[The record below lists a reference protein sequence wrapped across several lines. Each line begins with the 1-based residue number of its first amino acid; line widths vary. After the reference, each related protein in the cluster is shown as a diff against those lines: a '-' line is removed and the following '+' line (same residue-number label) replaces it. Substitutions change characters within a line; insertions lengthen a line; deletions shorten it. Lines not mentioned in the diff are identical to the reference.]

1 MKKAIS
7 CILTAAMALSAT
19 AAVGCGEKEP
29 EREKF
34 EYVWNSTEFELR
46 DGLHVSS
53 FLLRGDELLA
63 RASERVETD
72 DGYKTKH
79 YVLTLD
85 PDTLDVSEEEIVLPE
100 GMSLDNLAPTPDSA
114 ATPSGY
120 ILSVSETDNQ
130 TGITTCTLYEYS
142 DGELTELVADIAAE
156 FNVTTPYRFST
167 SGLLVDAEGR
177 IIIAVQNAV
186 AVFSPDGEKLYEQ
199 EFSNGHDDLS
209 LSPDGYAY
217 TLYPDENY
225 DSKLC
230 RFGDTP
236 EDMPLPDNVMYG
248 YETVYFGDGYDL
260 YFDDMTAVYGCGF
273 DGAAPVKLLDWVSSG
288 LIQTDI
294 ASLAVLD
301 SDTMLAAF
309 RVYDANNVALAPE
322 VYLLERIPD
331 EELGEYYIIDLAI
344 LSAPFRTTLYK
355 NIIEFNRMSEDYRVR
370 ITNWGELATDE
381 VSAVELLTREIAA
394 GNSPDVFLFDTYD
407 ERDALVDAGAFCDL
421 LPLAEAD
428 EEFDESDYNWDAVM
442 KFVDDGKLCLFPA
455 TVNIQTI
462 FANREYLPYESW
474 TLEEFLDYAENLPDG
489 KYLQL
494 EGDDMLTLTL
504 SANLSRFVDFES
516 GECGFDGEEFARL
529 LEFAKNQ
536 QGASLADTFSTEE
549 FLMSSPYL
557 RRGEVMISEIYD
569 VRDIISYLYMYY
581 TAAKAPE
588 DVVSVGFPSDGSG
601 VLMTHN
607 KSLAI
612 SKDTLV
618 MDGAWQLLVHL
629 ADNIVD
635 DVSSFGGIP
644 LSYEALE
651 YFKSTEVGRNC
662 YFQYA
667 GGYQSWAGGIGF
679 ANEEQMFPASEGYRY
694 IVAESD
700 LDYITD
706 LLSVANVSEL
716 NSSLGKAI
724 MNIISEEAEVYFAGE
739 KSLAETQELIQNR
752 VSLLVS
758 ERS

>member
-34 EYVWNSTEFELR
+34 EYVWRSTEFELR
-46 DGLHVSS
+46 DGLRVSS
-53 FLLRGDELLA
+53 FLRSGDELFA
-63 RASERVETD
+63 RASERVEV
-72 DGYKTKH
+72 DGYYKNINYILALDTDN
-79 YVLTLD
+79 LT
-85 PDTLDVSEEEIVLPE
+85 VSEEELALPD
-100 GMSLDNLAPTPDSA
+100 GVSLSDIAVTDDGFLLTA
-114 ATPSGY
+114 
-120 ILSVSETDNQ
+120 SETDIL
-130 TGITTCTLYEYS
+130 TGDSISKLYEYS
-142 DGELTELVADIAAE
+142 GGELTELINDLKAVFD
-156 FNVTTPYRFST
+156 TQGPSRFYT
-167 SGLLVDAEGR
+167 SELFVDAEGR
-177 IIIAVQNAV
+177 ICVSTNNAV
-186 AVFSPDGEKLYEQ
+186 AMFSPDCEKLYEQ
-199 EFSNGHDDLS
+199 SFDGGLELTQ
-209 LSPDGYAY
+209 SPDGSVYAMY
-217 TLYPDENY
+217 TD
-225 DSKLC
+225 DSNDTRLC
-230 RFGDTP
+230 RFGETV
-236 EDMPLPDNVMYG
+236 EDIPLPDDVSYG
-248 YETVYFGDGYDL
+248 YESLYFGGGYDL
-260 YFDDMTAVYGCGF
+260 YIDDMTAVYGCDF
-273 DGAAPVKLLDWVSSG
+273 DDMTKVKLLDYINSG
-288 LIQTDI
+288 LIQRDI
-294 ASLAVLD
+294 LSLAVIDAD
-301 SDTMLAAF
+301 SMLAVF
-309 RVYDANNVALAPE
+309 QVSDANGVSLAPE
-322 VYLLERIPD
+322 LYYIERIPD

-344 LSAPFRTTLYK
+344 LSVSPRTTLYET
-355 NIIEFNRMSEDYRVR
+355 IIEFNRMSEDYRVR

-394 GNSPDVFLFDTYD
+394 GSSPDVFLFDTYD

-421 LPLAEAD
+421 LPLAEDD
-428 EEFDESDYNWDAVM
+428 EDFDESDYNWDAVM

-474 TLEEFLDYAENLPDG
+474 TLDEFLDYAENLPDG

-536 QGASLADTFSTEE
+536 QGASLADTFSTDE

-618 MDGAWQLLVHL
+618 KDGAWQLFKHL
-629 ADNIVD
+629 SNNTIDN
-635 DVSSFGGIP
+635 VSAFGGIP
-644 LSYEALE
+644 MSNEALE

-667 GGYQSWAGGIGF
+667 GGYQSWTGGVSF

-706 LLSVANVSEL
+706 LLSAANVSEL
-716 NSSLGKAI
+716 NSSIGKAI

>member
-7 CILTAAMALSAT
+7 CILMAAMALSAT
-19 AAVGCGEKEP
+19 AAVGCGEKKP

-34 EYVWNSTEFELR
+34 EYVWRSTEFELR
-46 DGLHVSS
+46 DGLKISS
-53 FLLRGDELLA
+53 FIRRGDELFA
-63 RASERVETD
+63 RASERVEV
-72 DGYKTKH
+72 DGYYKNIN
-79 YVLTLD
+79 YILTLD
-85 PDTLDVSEEEIVLPE
+85 TDNLTVSEEELALPD
-100 GMSLDNLAPTPDSA
+100 GVSLSDIAVTDDGFLLTA
-114 ATPSGY
+114 
-120 ILSVSETDNQ
+120 SETDIL
-130 TGITTCTLYEYS
+130 TGDSVSKLYEYS
-142 DGELTELVADIAAE
+142 GGELTELISDLKTI
-156 FNVTTPYRFST
+156 FDTPGPSRFYT
-167 SGLLVDAEGR
+167 SELFVDAEGR
-177 IIIAVQNAV
+177 ICVSTNNAV
-186 AVFSPDGEKLYEQ
+186 AMFSPDCDKLYEQ
-199 EFSNGHDDLS
+199 SFDGGLELTQ
-209 LSPDGYAY
+209 SPDGSVYAMY
-217 TLYPDENY
+217 TD
-225 DSKLC
+225 DSNDTRLC
-230 RFGDTP
+230 RFGDTV
-236 EDMPLPDNVMYG
+236 EDIPLPDGVSYG
-248 YETVYFGDGYDL
+248 YESLYFGGGYDL
-260 YFDDMTAVYGCGF
+260 YIDDMTAVYGCDF
-273 DGAAPVKLLDWVSSG
+273 DDMTKTKLLDYINSG
-288 LIQTDI
+288 LIQRDI
-294 ASLAVLD
+294 LSLAVIDAD
-301 SDTMLAAF
+301 SMLAVF
-309 RVYDANNVALAPE
+309 QVSDANGVSLDPE
-322 VYLLERIPD
+322 LYYIERIPD

-344 LSAPFRTTLYK
+344 LSVPPRTTLYET
-355 NIIEFNRMSEDYRVR
+355 IIEFNRMSEDYRVR

-381 VSAVELLTREIAA
+381 VSAVELLTREVLA

-421 LPLAEAD
+421 LPLAEDD
-428 EEFDESDYNWDAVM
+428 EDFDESDYNWDAVM

-462 FANREYLPYESW
+462 FANRDYLPYESW

-494 EGDDMLTLTL
+494 EDDDMLTLTL

-581 TAAKAPE
+581 TAAENPD
-588 DVVSVGFPSDGSG
+588 DVVTVGFPSDGSG

-618 MDGAWQLLVHL
+618 KDGAWQLFKHL
-629 ADNIVD
+629 SNNTIDN
-635 DVSSFGGIP
+635 VSAFGGIP

-679 ANEEQMFPASEGYRY
+679 ANEEQMFPESEGYRY

-758 ERS
+758 EWS